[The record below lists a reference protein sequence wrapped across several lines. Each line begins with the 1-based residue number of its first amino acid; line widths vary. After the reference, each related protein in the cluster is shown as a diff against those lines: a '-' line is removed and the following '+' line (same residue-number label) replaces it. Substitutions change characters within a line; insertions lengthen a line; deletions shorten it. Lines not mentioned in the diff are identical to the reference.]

1 MYVEKPNPGLAKA
14 KIIGYEFEVNEVE
27 VNVFLSAIDISSVVL
42 KKIYAYCIICITK
55 MINCV

>member
-14 KIIGYEFEVNEVE
+14 KIIGYEVE
-27 VNVFLSAIDISSVVL
+27 VNLFLSAIDISSVVL